1 MQEWSLTNLLASLHD
16 DIQHR
21 LATARKALA
30 HPTSKGDASERVWLE
45 LLETYLPQRYSAA
58 SAHVV
63 DSEGTFSQQIDIVV
77 FDRQYSP
84 FIFRY
89 EGQTIVP
96 AESVYAVFEAK
107 QTLNAQMISYAQA
120 KASSVRR
127 LQRTSIP
134 IPHAGGVYP
143 AKRAPLIQAG
153 LLTLESEWDPALGA
167 ALRDALEKAAPEASL
182 QLGCV
187 AAHGSFSALPDGGY
201 VFAEAGKPATA
212 FLFDLIERLQSIA
225 TVPMIDIGAYGRWLL
240 K

>member
-1 MQEWSLTNLLASLHD
+1 VQEWSLTSLLASLHD

-21 LATARKALA
+21 LATARKVLA
-30 HPTSKGDASERVWLE
+30 HPSSKGDASEGVWLE
-45 LLETYLPQRYSAA
+45 LLKNYLPQRYSAA

-63 DSEGTFSQQIDIVV
+63 DSEGAFSDQIDIVI

-84 FIFRY
+84 FIFKY
-89 EGQTIVP
+89 EGQIIVP

-107 QTLNAQMISYAQA
+107 QTLNAQVISYAHE

-134 IPHAGGVYP
+134 IPHAGGIFP
-143 AKRAPLIQAG
+143 AKQPPPIAAG
-153 LLTLESEWDPALGA
+153 LLTLESDWNPALGA
-167 ALRDALEKAAPEASL
+167 PLRDALEKAGPEASL

-187 AAHGSFSALPDGGY
+187 AAHGSFSALPNGGY
-201 VFAEAGKPATA
+201 VVGEAGKPATA
-212 FLFDLIERLQSIA
+212 FLFDLIERLQAIA
-225 TVPMIDIGAYGRWLL
+225 TVPMIDIRAYGRWLL